1 MTNLQRGIFEDRR
14 EWPIARPASHDEQ
27 ASAHDAQHDDRRQRG
42 LPPPPIEV
50 RPGEVHDRHE
60 ADHHRR
66 NRGPQIEQEELD
78 RQQRHQCVH
87 ESPVAAVGGRQKL
100 DEPQRHQRGEQDQ
113 RLFERRH
120 APHQQAGQDR
130 RANRREHRRAR
141 AEDLAGNLEDQHR
154 AERGQTDVEQLR
166 QQRRVAEQGVDRHH
180 QICVGA
186 VKQVLVARKDRN
198 GAVPAS
204 DPHQPLADQVVGVIV
219 PEQRAVTVAEFGD
232 VVRRQGDGYPE
243 AICGQ
248 KDTLEQAL
256 LTRARQSPRHPQ
268 PAFLDEQRPN
278 QRWPALDDQRP
289 QWRRDPHRAAPPP
302 AAQLPDHRHRPIL
315 TTPSPSGRGLG

>member
-1 MTNLQRGIFEDRR
+1 MG
-14 EWPIARPASHDEQ
+14 PVHSVH
-27 ASAHDAQHDDRRQRG
+27 RRQRG

-50 RPGEVHDRHE
+50 RPDEVNDRHE
-60 ADHHRR
+60 ADHDRR
-66 NRGPQIEQEELD
+66 HRGPQIEQEELD

-120 APHQQAGQDR
+120 APYQQAGQDR
-130 RANRREHRRAR
+130 RASRGEHRRAR

-186 VKQVLVARKDRN
+186 VEQVLVARKDRN

-248 KDTLEQAL
+248 KDALEQAL
-256 LTRARQSPRHPQ
+256 PTRARQSPRHPQ

-278 QRWPALDDQRP
+278 QRGPALDDQRP